1 MQNLPVTTTTK
12 DTVIGVVVL
21 GLAIYGA
28 VTIGKKTVK
37 LGKKIFGKKTVT
49 ATETE
54 TKKSE

>member
-49 ATETE
+49 ATET
-54 TKKSE
+54 KKSE